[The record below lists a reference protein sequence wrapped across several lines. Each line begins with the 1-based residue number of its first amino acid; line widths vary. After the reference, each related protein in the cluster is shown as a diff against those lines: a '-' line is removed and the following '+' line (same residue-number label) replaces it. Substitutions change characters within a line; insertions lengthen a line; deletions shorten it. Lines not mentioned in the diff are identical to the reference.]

1 METWGGDWTSFIETW
16 QVLIRKLWGFLCLK
30 DRAPIMTSGIS
41 EGWGHQ
47 YRENCPIDLNS
58 SRYVI
63 GWESEIR
70 MTFLR
75 CRDRKFTSLSVETKF
90 SLLYNLQTCLV
101 ALISTALKYIE
112 LKDRRLKN
120 NSAIVQLSKAMSLCH
135 YWWVK
140 NFTTRQDKVPKKRKI
155 N

>member
-1 METWGGDWTSFIETW
+1 METWGGDGTSFIETW

-41 EGWGHQ
+41 KGWGHQ
-47 YRENCPIDLNS
+47 YRENCPIDLNP

-75 CRDRKFTSLSVETKF
+75 CRDRKYTSLSVETKF
-90 SLLYNLQTCLV
+90 SLLYNLQTCLF
-101 ALISTALKYIE
+101 AFFSTALKY
-112 LKDRRLKN
+112 RRLKN
-120 NSAIVQLSKAMSLCH
+120 NSAIVWQSKAMSTSHC
-135 YWWVK
+135 WWVK
-140 NFTTRQDKVPKKRKI
+140 KSTTRHDNVPKKRKI